1 MKKFKEEALL
11 ITNADVQKYVTVE
24 DVIEI
29 VEKTWTWF
37 GNDEI
42 IMPPK
47 ITTDMSSAGVDGW
60 FNSMPNYIKPLD
72 IAGIKVVGGYNG
84 NKAKGMPYIK
94 ANVLLTDPHSGM
106 LKALVAGDWISDM
119 RTGAQPAIM
128 CKRLAY
134 KTDVVTIIGA
144 GLQGYTSLL
153 CMTKLLDIKKV
164 YVCDLSEQARL
175 NFISKFE
182 GTDIEFVSCTDNKS
196 ACEDS
201 DIIITVTTADAEL
214 VKASWVKEGALVITM
229 GSFKEVEFDVVL
241 KADVIAVDHVAQAL
255 HRGNL
260 KPLAEL
266 GKVDEN
272 SFDIEIGLL
281 LAGKQTYTPDPKKRV
296 YAQIVG
302 MGCPDVA
309 VAETARL
316 RALEDKENVKVFDMQ
331 G

>member
-1 MKKFKEEALL
+1 MVNFEEKALL
-11 ITNADVQKYVTVE
+11 LSNADVQKYVTVE

-37 GNDEI
+37 GNDQI

-84 NKAKGMPYIK
+84 NKKKGMPYIK

-128 CKRLAY
+128 CKKLAY
-134 KTDVVTIIGA
+134 KTDTVTIIGA

-153 CMTKLLDIKKV
+153 CMTKLLNIKKV

-175 NFISKFE
+175 NFIAKFE
-182 GTDIEFVSCTDNKS
+182 GTGIEFVSCTDNQS

-201 DIIITVTTADAEL
+201 DIIITVTTADADL
-214 VKASWVKEGALVITM
+214 VKASWVKEGTLVITM
-229 GSFKEVEFDVVL
+229 GSFKEVEFDVVRQ
-241 KADVIAVDHVAQAL
+241 ADVIAVDHVAQAL

-266 GKVDEN
+266 GEVDES

-281 LAGKQTYTPDPKKRV
+281 LAGKQSYNPDPKKRV

-316 RALEDKENVKVFDMQ
+316 RAEKANDNVKVFDVQ

>member
-1 MKKFKEEALL
+1 MSNFKEEALL
-11 ITNADVQKYVTVE
+11 LTNADVQKYVSVE
-24 DVIEI
+24 DAINI

-84 NKAKGMPYIK
+84 NKKKGMPFIK
-94 ANVLLTDPHSGM
+94 ANVLLTDPHTGL
-106 LKALVAGDWISDM
+106 LKALVSGDWISDM

-134 KTDVVTIIGA
+134 STDVVTIIGA

-153 CMTKLLDIKKV
+153 CMTKLLKIKKV
-164 YVCDLSEQARL
+164 YVCDLSEKARL
-175 NFISKFE
+175 DFIAKFE
-182 GTDIEFVSCTDNKS
+182 NTDIEFISCTDNES
-196 ACEDS
+196 ACRDS
-201 DIIITVTTADAEL
+201 DVIITVTTADAEL
-214 VKASWVKEGALVITM
+214 VKASWVKEGAMVITM

-241 KADVIAVDHVAQAL
+241 KADVIAVDHVAQSL

-260 KPLAEL
+260 KPLAEEGL
-266 GKVDEN
+266 IDEN
-272 SFDIEIGLL
+272 SFDVEIGLL
-281 LAGKQTYTPDPKKRV
+281 LAGKQSYTPDPKKRV

-309 VAETARL
+309 IAETARK
-316 RALEDKENVKVFDMQ
+316 RAEMDKENVKVFDMQ

>member
-1 MKKFKEEALL
+1 MANFEERALL
-11 ITNADVQKYVTVE
+11 ISNADVQKYVTVE

-37 GNDEI
+37 GNDQI

-84 NKAKGMPYIK
+84 NKKKGMPYIK

-134 KTDVVTIIGA
+134 KTDTVTIIGA

-175 NFISKFE
+175 NFIAKFD
-182 GTDIEFVSCTDNKS
+182 GTGIEFVSCIDNQS

-201 DIIITVTTADAEL
+201 DIIITVTTADADL

-229 GSFKEVEFDVVL
+229 GSFKEVEFDVVRQ
-241 KADVIAVDHVAQAL
+241 ADVIAVDHVAQAL

-266 GKVDEN
+266 GEIDEH

-316 RALEDKENVKVFDMQ
+316 RAEKAKDNVKVFDVQ